1 MSRDRLLPRGL
12 AAVHPKYGTPYKITL
27 ITGVIVAALAG
38 FVPLTEL
45 ANLVNI
51 GTLFA
56 FVLVNIGVII
66 LRRTRPDMPRPF
78 RVPFSPVFPLIGIGL
93 CIYLMARL
101 PLTSWIRF
109 FGWLA
114 AGLLI
119 YVFYSY
125 GHSRLRR
132 IVLGEVPTAAPT
144 ERR

>member
-1 MSRDRLLPRGL
+1 VNPRTGTPVRLTILFGIGIAVL
-12 AAVHPKYGTPYKITL
+12 AAI
-27 ITGVIVAALAG
+27 
-38 FVPLTEL
+38 VPLSEIVK
-45 ANLVNI
+45 LVNI

-56 FVLVNIGVII
+56 FVLVNAGVII

-125 GHSRLRR
+125 RHSRLRR